1 MKLLVIGGS
10 GLVGSNIVDQAI
22 DHDIRVRATYYSEE
36 TDNTDTE
43 LDKTNAERTATII
56 REFDPDIVVDTAAFH
71 AVDDCEIERDRA
83 WTVNAAGTRNVAAA
97 ADAVDAHFV
106 YLSTDYVFSGD
117 PTEAPYSEDDPVS
130 PLNYY
135 ARTKYAGEQAAQ
147 IPDAATVLRPSVIY
161 GLANSN
167 FVTWAL
173 GELEDRNELDIVDDQ
188 VSTPTY
194 APDLAQAC
202 LAVAEQGVTG
212 IYHAAG
218 PESLSRYE
226 FTLQLAEICG
236 YDPDLVSPISTEEF
250 GQDAPRPEDSSLN
263 STILYEQIDQIFK
276 RPEQAFTELHA
287 KWKRTR

>member
-22 DHDIRVRATYYSEE
+22 DHDIRVRATYHSKE

-56 REFDPDIVVDTAAFH
+56 RQFDPNIVVDTAAFH
-71 AVDDCEIERDRA
+71 AVDDCETERDRA
-83 WTVNAAGTRNVAAA
+83 WTVNAAGTRNAAAA
-97 ADAVDAHFV
+97 ADAVDAHFI

-161 GLANSN
+161 GLASSN

-173 GELEDRNELDIVDDQ
+173 GELEDGNELDIVDDQ

-202 LAVAEQGVTG
+202 LEVAEQGVIG
-212 IYHAAG
+212 VYHAAG

-236 YDPDLVSPISTEEF
+236 YDPDLVSPISTGEF
-250 GQDAPRPEDSSLN
+250 GQEAPRPEDSSLD
-263 STILYEQIDQIFK
+263 STTLYEQIDQSFK
-276 RPEQAFTELHA
+276 RPEQAFRELHA

>member
-10 GLVGSNIVDQAI
+10 GLVGTNIVKTASETGAEV
-22 DHDIRVRATYYSEE
+22 HATFHNTE
-36 TDNTDTE
+36 TERTDSQ
-43 LDKTNAERTATII
+43 LDKTDVDRTTSLIKDL
-56 REFDPDIVVDTAAFH
+56 DPDVVIDTAAFH
-71 AVDDCEIERDRA
+71 AVDDCETERDRA
-83 WTVNAAGTRNVAAA
+83 WAVNAAGTRNAAAA
-97 ADAVDAHFV
+97 ADAVDAHFI

-147 IPDAATVLRPSVIY
+147 IPDTATVLRPSVIY
-161 GLANSN
+161 GLASSN

-173 GELEDRNELDIVDDQ
+173 GELDDRNELDIVDDQ

-202 LAVAEQGVTG
+202 LKVAEQGVTG
-212 IYHAAG
+212 VYHAAG

-226 FTLQLAEICG
+226 FTVQLAEICG
-236 YDPDLVSPISTEEF
+236 YDPNLVSPISTEEF
-250 GQDAPRPEDSSLN
+250 GQEAPRPEDSSLN
-263 STILYEQIDQIFK
+263 STILYEQIDQSFK